1 MPRLPTV
8 PPFFSAMASFD
19 FRVRALS
26 VIAKIDGKYRIL
38 GFAEQDWLP
47 IFTCSRLLQI
57 FSSKANYKALKQ
69 ELDLAAEYF
78 KNNHINEFGF
88 RNNPFPFIV
97 TCLFVGASCAPQ
109 FGFCWPAIYADG
121 HWDAE
126 ARIVLTS
133 DAVVIDITDLAKPRY
148 CIVENDRYPIIVN
161 RGDHFDVM
169 SCRARSALR
178 SLVREPHYGLDWFED
193 AENLAKDLDDDSQL
207 IDMATLVNLYPN
219 AGWPANVWK
228 AAVAES
234 ADTATLV
241 NLHPDAGWPEDIWMA
256 AVAAA
261 ENVRVPIHVNALT
274 EMAVKTFV
282 KAVQEDGGCDESL
295 LRVFLGNENLKRA
308 LRSYLSQYE
317 KDMATSGPAGQLL
330 KVAFAEMEHVNL
342 TPWTALP
349 IDAIKTILHSECV
362 SPYVRTVSISSRI
375 CPSDAEALAEALPP
389 DGIDELYMFEPRT
402 HKDDPTNIYSAV
414 SPKVRGRILL
424 GSAFACSFRRS
435 PWLIH
440 GDNSPVRPGFP
451 VSQLIS
457 QDKARIATTFLGD
470 AMISPIRLV
479 TGIFSVM
486 RMRLETTKYA
496 TNHRRDAPL
505 AFASAPDSLGD
516 TPQTEI
522 SCLPAEAYL
531 AGSWDQGS
539 SCSRLRN
546 LNPGGWTMLLIRDT
560 PDSQGL
566 DPVPRYK
573 IGFVET
579 KNPIEAEPE
588 SADTLLPED
597 LTVIGLEGFLRA
609 EVPEFDIGSLRVL
622 EESLTEL
629 AKKFVDK
636 GRLARIGQEPLIST
650 ITQEEAY
657 SLLKTALSQAREC
670 DLPRNIRFI

>member
-1 MPRLPTV
+1 MT
-8 PPFFSAMASFD
+8 SFN
-19 FRVRALS
+19 FRSRNLS
-26 VIAKIDGKYRIL
+26 VIAKIDGEYRIL
-38 GFAEQDWLP
+38 GCAEQDWLP
-47 IFTCSRLLQI
+47 SAFTVFTCSRLLQI

-78 KNNHINEFGF
+78 KGNHINESGF
-88 RNNPFPFIV
+88 WNNPFPFIA

-109 FGFCWPAIYADG
+109 FGFCWPALFVEG
-121 HWDAE
+121 HWGSDAQL
-126 ARIVLTS
+126 VLTS

-148 CIVENDRYPIIVN
+148 CIVENDRYPIIIN
-161 RGDHFDVM
+161 RGDEFDVM
-169 SCRARSALR
+169 SCRPRSALR

-207 IDMATLVNLYPN
+207 INAATLVHLFPD
-219 AGWPANVWK
+219 AGWPSDVWK

-234 ADTATLV
+234 PYIATLV

-256 AVAAA
+256 AATAA
-261 ENVRVPIHVNALT
+261 ENVTVPIQVKPLT
-274 EMAVKTFV
+274 EMAVKKFV

-295 LRVFLGNENLKRA
+295 LQVFLGNENLKRA
-308 LRSYLSQYE
+308 LRSYLSKYE
-317 KDMATSGPAGQLL
+317 KDMATPGPAGQLL

-349 IDAIKTILHSECV
+349 IDTIKTILHSECV
-362 SPYVRTVSISSRI
+362 SPYVRVVNISSRI

-402 HKDDPTNIYSAV
+402 YKDDPTNIYSAV

-424 GSAFACSFRRS
+424 GSAFACSFRES

-440 GDNSPVRPGFP
+440 CDNSPVRPGFP
-451 VSQLIS
+451 VSQLVS
-457 QDKARIATTFLGD
+457 QDKARIDTTFLGD

-486 RMRLETTKYA
+486 RMRLETNKYA
-496 TNHRRDAPL
+496 TNHQEDAPL
-505 AFASAPDSLGD
+505 AFASAPNSLED
-516 TPQTEI
+516 TPEIEI
-522 SCLPAEAYL
+522 SCLPAEAHL
-531 AGSWDQGS
+531 AGSWRQGS

-546 LNPGGWTMLLIRDT
+546 LNPGEWTMLLIGDR

-573 IGFVET
+573 IGFVQS

-597 LTVIGLEGFLRA
+597 LTVVSLEGFLRA
-609 EVPEFDIGSLRVL
+609 TAPEIDIGSLRSL

-629 AKKFVDK
+629 AQKFVDK
-636 GRLARIGQEPLIST
+636 GRLVWVGQGPLIST
-650 ITQEEAY
+650 MTEEDAY
-657 SLLKTALSQAREC
+657 SLVKTALSKAREC
-670 DLPRNIRFI
+670 DRPRDIRSS